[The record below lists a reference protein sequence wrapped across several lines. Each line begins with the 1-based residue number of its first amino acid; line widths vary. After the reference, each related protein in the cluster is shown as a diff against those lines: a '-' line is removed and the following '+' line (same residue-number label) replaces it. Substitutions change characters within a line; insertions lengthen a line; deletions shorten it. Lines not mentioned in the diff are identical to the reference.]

1 MMKVF
6 DLPSESLNELTETQL
21 IDMSG
26 ENFAIATNNIDKIA
40 FGGSDK
46 MVYVVAVDLDSVTNQ
61 LKLEGDQTIGMVFNS
76 CITKV
81 EFIGA
86 KYLLALSEDSSA

>member
-26 ENFAIATNNIDKIA
+26 ENFTIATNNIDKIA

-46 MVYVVAVDLDSVTNQ
+46 MVYVVAVALDNVTNQ

-76 CITKV
+76 SITKV